1 MNAKERELG
10 LSSSVALYA
19 IERNASKR
27 IANAIFVIEARAPD
41 KELRGVAKKLREA
54 LKQVSD
60 ISKVQQELY
69 NYINNK
75 DNHIGGE

>member
-1 MNAKERELG
+1 MNAIERELG

-27 IANAIFVIEARAPD
+27 IANAIFVIEGRAPD

-60 ISKVQQELY
+60 ITKVQQELY
-69 NYINNK
+69 DYINK
-75 DNHIGGE
+75 DNHIEGE